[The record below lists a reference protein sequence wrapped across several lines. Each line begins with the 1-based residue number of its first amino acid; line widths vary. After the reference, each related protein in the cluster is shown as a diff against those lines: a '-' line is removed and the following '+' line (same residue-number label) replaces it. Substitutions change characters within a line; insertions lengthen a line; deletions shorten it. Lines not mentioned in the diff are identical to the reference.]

1 MSTFHNPVYTVLEK
15 YSSVQRWHGILASVS
30 ANSLEKH
37 ICHTITHKIAS

>member
-15 YSSVQRWHGILASVS
+15 YSSVQRWRGILAS

-37 ICHTITHKIAS
+37 ICHTITHKVAS

>member
-15 YSSVQRWHGILASVS
+15 YSSVQRWRGIS